1 MLPPIYKKRKFL
13 KVNFYSWD
21 PQNIPTFPPSHLP
34 IKIPQFPKLPL
45 YNRSTTTPYSLNF
58 PQTSFFSFFISF
70 PHLLSQTNEITPF
83 LLPKLSNFFSF
94 FLQSTTTTTPI
105 HQISQTKQETQPET
119 PPFFPNFPLSL
130 LFLVLPFLGFCDGF
144 KR

>member
-21 PQNIPTFPPSHLP
+21 PQNIPTFPPFHLP

-58 PQTSFFSFFISF
+58 SQTSFFSFFISF
-70 PHLLSQTNEITPF
+70 PHLLSHTNEITPF
-83 LLPKLSNFFSF
+83 LLTKLSNFFSF